1 MFHHSQPL
9 NPELYYLTLMTFIGN
24 LVEAETSVYMRITVI
39 YINYIINQL
48 ICYMH
53 LFYHKHDKNRLKHAF
68 SQFYKKKHLIM
79 REYEIESSLQ
89 YFTLFSFRI
98 FMLCAKF
105 SFLYAVYEK
114 RRICHNQSLEKSK
127 YTCNVV

>member
-1 MFHHSQPL
+1 
-9 NPELYYLTLMTFIGN
+9 
-24 LVEAETSVYMRITVI
+24 
-39 YINYIINQL
+39 
-48 ICYMH
+48 
-53 LFYHKHDKNRLKHAF
+53 
-68 SQFYKKKHLIM
+68 M

-114 RRICHNQSLEKSK
+114 RMICHYQSLEKSK
-127 YTCNVV
+127 YTYNVVWMKAQNNLVCPLNRKKNTK